1 VEGVMRKKSNT
12 KYIFVTGGVISGL
25 GKGIS
30 AASLGKILSARGLK
44 VTMQKCDPYLNMDA
58 GTLNPAEHGE
68 VFVTCDGGETDL
80 DLGHYERFIDRELT
94 KKSSTMSGKIYS
106 KVLSDER
113 KGLFLGKTIQ
123 IIPHITNEIMN
134 QIIASG
140 EGSDVHIAEVG
151 GTVGDYEAMAWIEAI
166 RQMKRRVGEENVL
179 YSHVVYIPYLGVS
192 KEFKTKPAQNSVR
205 DLREA
210 GIQPDVLFVRS
221 DSPINADAFDKMSM
235 YCDVD
240 KDAIVALPNAKSV
253 YEVPLRME
261 ESGIGNYVCSKLGI
275 VCRKP
280 DLKDWNKLVTKIN
293 SDKPSIKVGVIA
305 KYMSN
310 EDTYLSVFEAL
321 NAAGWYH
328 SLNIDIVWVDS
339 EKLETDAGLL
349 EGLDGILVPGGFGS
363 RGLGGKIMA
372 SRYARKNKVPYLG
385 LCLGMQVAVIDF
397 AREVLHDEKANSSE
411 MDPRAKNKV
420 IYIMPDQI
428 GVDLGGSMRL
438 GDYKAKINKKSRAFL
453 AYGKSTVLERHRH
466 RYEFNNDYR
475 KELEAAGLVIAAT
488 SPDGKLVEI
497 IEHKEHPFFIAS
509 QFHPEYKSRPNRPHP
524 LFRDFIGTIKHLKS
538 KASSEK
544 LGSNLKLQKKP
555 L

>member
-1 VEGVMRKKSNT
+1 MIKKSKT
-12 KYIFVTGGVISGL
+12 KFIFVTGGVISGL

-30 AASLGKILSARGLK
+30 AASLGRILTARGLK

-94 KKSSTMSGKIYS
+94 RKSSTMSGKIYS

-134 QIIASG
+134 QIISSS
-140 EGSDVHIAEVG
+140 EGSDIHIAEVG
-151 GTVGDYEAMAWIEAI
+151 GTVGDYEAQAWVEAI
-166 RQMKRRVGEENVL
+166 RQMKRRVGANNVL
-179 YSHVVYIPYLGVS
+179 YTHVVYIPYLAVS

-221 DSPINADAFDKMSM
+221 DKPINAEAFDKMSL

-240 KDAIVALPNAKSV
+240 RDAIVALPNSHSV

-261 ESGIGNYVCSKLGI
+261 DSGIGDYICGKLELSCS
-275 VCRKP
+275 KP
-280 DLKDWNKLVTKIN
+280 DLKDWSNLVDKIK
-293 SDKPSIKVGVIA
+293 SKKPSISVGVIA
-305 KYMSN
+305 KYMAN

-321 NAAGWYH
+321 RSAGWSH
-328 SLNIDIVWVDS
+328 NLDINIVWVDS
-339 EKLETDAGLL
+339 EKLEADSNLL

-363 RGLGGKIMA
+363 RGVEGKVLA
-372 SRYARKNKVPYLG
+372 ARYARLNGVPYLG

-397 AREVLHDEKANSSE
+397 AREVLGDESANSSE
-411 MDPRAKNKV
+411 INPDAKNKV
-420 IYIMPDQI
+420 IYIMPNQI

-438 GDYKAKINKKSRAFL
+438 GDHDAKIDKKSRSYL
-453 AYGKSTVLERHRH
+453 AYGKTKVSERHRH

-475 KELEAAGLVIAAT
+475 ELLQKAGLIIAAT

-497 IEHKEHPFFIAS
+497 VEHKNHPFFVAS
-509 QFHPEYKSRPNRPHP
+509 QFHPEYRSRPNRPHP
-524 LFRDFIGTIKHLKS
+524 LFKDFIGAIKHLNTKVANKS
-538 KASSEK
+538 AD
-544 LGSNLKLQKKP
+544 NHAKK
-555 L
+555 

>member
-1 VEGVMRKKSNT
+1 MRKKSNT

>member
-1 VEGVMRKKSNT
+1 MKKKSKT

-68 VFVTCDGGETDL
+68 LFVTRDGGETDL

-134 QIIASG
+134 QIISSG

-166 RQMKRRVGEENVL
+166 RQMKRRVGENNVL
-179 YSHVVYIPYLGVS
+179 YAHVVYVPYLGAS

-210 GIQPDVLFVRS
+210 GIQPDILCVRS
-221 DSPINADAFDKMSM
+221 EEPINAEAFDKMSL

-261 ESGIGNYVCSKLGI
+261 ESGIGNYICNKLEMVCK
-275 VCRKP
+275 KP
-280 DLKDWNKLVTKIN
+280 DLKEWQNLLNIIKKQ
-293 SDKPSIKVGVIA
+293 KPSIRIGVIA
-305 KYMSN
+305 KYLSN
-310 EDTYLSVFEAL
+310 EDTYLSIFEAL
-321 NAAGWYH
+321 KSAGWYH
-328 SLNIDIVWVDS
+328 GLDVQIIWVDS
-339 EKLETDAGLL
+339 EKLEADDKQL
-349 EGLDGILVPGGFGS
+349 EDLDGILVPGGFGS
-363 RGLGGKIMA
+363 RGLEGKILA

-385 LCLGMQVAVIDF
+385 ICLGMQVAVIDF
-397 AREVLHDEKANSSE
+397 AREVLGDEKANSSE
-411 MDPRAKNKV
+411 MDPDAKNKV

-438 GDYKAKINKKSRAFL
+438 GDYVAKIDKKTRSYL
-453 AYGKSTVLERHRH
+453 AYGSTKITERHRH
-466 RYEFNNDYR
+466 RYEFNNNYKDR
-475 KELEAAGLVIAAT
+475 LQNAGMVIAAT

-497 IEHKEHPFFIAS
+497 IEHKDHPYFVAT
-509 QFHPEYKSRPNRPHP
+509 QFHPEFKSRPNRPHP
-524 LFRDFIGTIKHLKS
+524 LFRDFVGAIKHASKSAKLKS
-538 KASSEK
+538 NEK
-544 LGSNLKLQKKP
+544 TT
-555 L
+555 

>member
-1 VEGVMRKKSNT
+1 MIKKSKT
-12 KYIFVTGGVISGL
+12 KFIFVTGGVISGL

-30 AASLGKILSARGLK
+30 AASLGRILTARGLK

-94 KKSSTMSGKIYS
+94 RKSSTMSGKIYS

-134 QIIASG
+134 QIISSS
-140 EGSDVHIAEVG
+140 EGSDIHIAEVG
-151 GTVGDYEAMAWIEAI
+151 GTVGDYEAQAWVEAI
-166 RQMKRRVGEENVL
+166 RQMKRRVGANNVL
-179 YSHVVYIPYLGVS
+179 YTHVVYIPYLAVS

-221 DSPINADAFDKMSM
+221 DKPINAEAFDKMSL

-240 KDAIVALPNAKSV
+240 RDAIVALPNSSSV

-261 ESGIGNYVCSKLGI
+261 DSGIGDYICGKLELSCS
-275 VCRKP
+275 KP
-280 DLKDWNKLVTKIN
+280 DLKDWSNLVDKIK
-293 SDKPSIKVGVIA
+293 SKKPSISVGVIA
-305 KYMSN
+305 KYMAN

-321 NAAGWYH
+321 RSAGWSH
-328 SLNIDIVWVDS
+328 NLDINIVWVDS
-339 EKLETDAGLL
+339 EKLEADSNLL
-349 EGLDGILVPGGFGS
+349 EGLGGILVPGGFGS
-363 RGLGGKIMA
+363 RGVEGKVLA
-372 SRYARKNKVPYLG
+372 ARYARLNGIPYLG

-397 AREVLHDEKANSSE
+397 AREVLGDESANSSE
-411 MDPRAKNKV
+411 INPDAKNKV
-420 IYIMPDQI
+420 IYIMPNQI

-438 GDYKAKINKKSRAFL
+438 GDHDAKIDKKSRSYL
-453 AYGKSTVLERHRH
+453 AYGKTKVSERHRH

-475 KELEAAGLVIAAT
+475 ELLQKAGLIIAAT

-497 IEHKEHPFFIAS
+497 VEHKNHPFFVAS

-524 LFRDFIGTIKHLKS
+524 LFKDFIGAIKHLNTKVANKS
-538 KASSEK
+538 AD
-544 LGSNLKLQKKP
+544 NHAKK
-555 L
+555 

>member
-1 VEGVMRKKSNT
+1 MKTKPKT
-12 KYIFVTGGVISGL
+12 KYIFVTGGVISGI
-25 GKGIS
+25 GKGIT
-30 AASLGKILSARGLK
+30 AASLGKILSARGLS

-94 KKSSTMSGKIYS
+94 KQSSTMSGKIFA

-134 QIIASG
+134 QIIASSA
-140 EGSDVHIAEVG
+140 GSDVHIAEVG

-166 RQMKRRVGEENVL
+166 RQMKRKVGEENVL
-179 YSHVVYIPYLGVS
+179 YAHVVYVPYLGVS

-210 GIQPDVLFVRS
+210 GIQPDILCVRS
-221 DSPINADAFDKMSM
+221 DAPINAEAFDKMSL

-240 KDAIVALPNAKSV
+240 KDAIVALPNADTV

-261 ESGIGNYVCSKLGI
+261 ESGIGNYICSKLGV

-280 DLKDWNKLVTKIN
+280 DLKNWHNLVER
-293 SDKPSIKVGVIA
+293 IKSEKEAVRIGVVA

-321 NAAGWYH
+321 RAAGWQH
-328 SLNIDIVWVDS
+328 NADIDIIWIDS
-339 EKLETDAGLL
+339 EKVGYDDYSNLGLS
-349 EGLDGILVPGGFGS
+349 GIVVPGGFGS
-363 RGLGGKIMA
+363 RGIEGKIEA
-372 SRYARKNKVPYLG
+372 ARYARQNNIPYLG
-385 LCLGMQVAVIDF
+385 LCLGMQVAVIEF
-397 AREVLHDEKANSSE
+397 AREVLGDSSANSQE
-411 MDPRAKNKV
+411 VDPNAKNQV
-420 IYIMPDQI
+420 VHIMPDQI

-438 GDYKAKINKKSRAFL
+438 GDYPAKINKKSRTFL
-453 AYGKSTVLERHRH
+453 AYGSDKIIERHRH
-466 RYEFNNDYR
+466 RFEFNNKYR
-475 KELEAAGLVIAAT
+475 DQLEKAGMVIAAT
-488 SPDGKLVEI
+488 SPDNKLVEVV
-497 IEHKEHPFFIAS
+497 EHQNHPFFVAV
-509 QFHPEYKSRPNRPHP
+509 QFHPEFKSRPDKPHP
-524 LFRDFIGTIKHLKS
+524 LFADFVLAVKQI
-538 KASSEK
+538 A
-544 LGSNLKLQKKP
+544 KKP
-555 L
+555 SSSYAKKKA

>member
-1 VEGVMRKKSNT
+1 MKTKSKT
-12 KYIFVTGGVISGL
+12 KFIFVTGGVISGL
-25 GKGIS
+25 GKGIT
-30 AASLGKILSARGLK
+30 AASLGKILSARGLT

-94 KKSSTMSGKIYS
+94 RRSSTMSGKIFS

-140 EGSDVHIAEVG
+140 MGSDVHIAEVG

-179 YSHVVYIPYLGVS
+179 YAHVVYVPYLGVS

-210 GIQPDVLFVRS
+210 GIQPDIVCVRS
-221 DSPINADAFDKMSM
+221 DSPIGADAFDKMSL

-240 KDAIVALPNAKSV
+240 KDAIVALPNAGTV
-253 YEVPLRME
+253 YEVPIRME
-261 ESGIGNYVCSKLGI
+261 DSGIGSYICSKLTLD
-275 VCRKP
+275 CKKP
-280 DLKDWNKLVTKIN
+280 NLKKWQELVDRIKAK
-293 SDKPSIKVGVIA
+293 KPELKVGVIA

-321 NAAGWYH
+321 RSAGWYYNFDI
-328 SLNIDIVWVDS
+328 NIIWIDS
-339 EKLETDAGLL
+339 EKLNTESLDNMK
-349 EGLDGILVPGGFGS
+349 LDGIVVPGGFGN
-363 RGLGGKIMA
+363 RGVEGKILA
-372 SRYARKNKVPYLG
+372 ARYARKNKLPYLG
-385 LCLGMQVAVIDF
+385 LCLGMQVAVIEF
-397 AREVLHDEKANSSE
+397 AREVLKDPSANSSE
-411 MDPRAKNKV
+411 MDPEAKNQV
-420 IYIMPDQI
+420 IHIMPDQI

-438 GDYKAKINKKSRAFL
+438 GNYKAKLNKNSRAYL
-453 AYGKSTVLERHRH
+453 AYGTQTIHERHRH

-475 KELEAAGLVIAAT
+475 EILQKAGLTIAAT

-497 IEHKEHPFFIAS
+497 IEHSDHPYFIAS
-509 QFHPEYKSRPNRPHP
+509 QFHPEYKSRPDKPHP
-524 LFRDFIGTIKHLKS
+524 LFKDFILAIKQNSKVGTKEYAKKKS
-538 KASSEK
+538 
-544 LGSNLKLQKKP
+544 
-555 L
+555 

>member
-1 VEGVMRKKSNT
+1 
-12 KYIFVTGGVISGL
+12 
-25 GKGIS
+25 
-30 AASLGKILSARGLK
+30 
-44 VTMQKCDPYLNMDA
+44 
-58 GTLNPAEHGE
+58 
-68 VFVTCDGGETDL
+68 
-80 DLGHYERFIDRELT
+80 
-94 KKSSTMSGKIYS
+94 
-106 KVLSDER
+106 
-113 KGLFLGKTIQ
+113 
-123 IIPHITNEIMN
+123 MN

-280 DLKDWNKLVTKIN
+280 DLKDWNKLVSKIN

-328 SLNIDIVWVDS
+328 NLNIDIVWVDS

-363 RGLGGKIMA
+363 RGLEGKIMA

-411 MDPRAKNKV
+411 MDPQAKNKV

-453 AYGKSTVLERHRH
+453 AYGQSTVLERHRH

-475 KELEAAGLVIAAT
+475 QELEDAGLVIAAT
-488 SPDGKLVEI
+488 SPDGRLVEI
-497 IEHKEHPFFIAS
+497 IEHKDHPFFVAS

-524 LFRDFIGTIKHLKS
+524 LFRDFTEAIKHLKS

-544 LGSNLKLQKKP
+544 YGSNLKLQKKP